1 MLPWSEVGGEQ
12 RYHDLPTC
20 CWLVYTYFY
29 FWFNYGCVFY
39 CVLNFVGINQYHIL
53 TEHVRFHLRIISK
66 PAPKIK
72 AFCFTLFCIP
82 NLILVSGNVDGFWL
96 EGLHIWDMAAA
107 VVIASEAG
115 GVVTSTVPGEEFDLT
130 RRRVIVASTEQ
141 LAEEIRDRIVRA
153 PDGIFKREHC

>member
-1 MLPWSEVGGEQ
+1 ML
-12 RYHDLPTC
+12 HD
-20 CWLVYTYFY
+20 
-29 FWFNYGCVFY
+29 
-39 CVLNFVGINQYHIL
+39 
-53 TEHVRFHLRIISK
+53 HLRIISK
-66 PAPKIK
+66 PAPRIK
-72 AFCFTLFCIP
+72 AFCYTLFCIP
-82 NLILVSGNVDGFWL
+82 SLILVSGNVDGFWL

-130 RRRVIVASTEQ
+130 RRRVVVASTEQ